1 MNKEE
6 YEKKVIEL
14 NEIHLKAKKE
24 LDLEFAKS
32 HQKYQI
38 GDFVKD
44 KYSNFIIKVDKLILY
59 YGFIDSIPE
68 LKYSGEVYTRK
79 GIKSK
84 TRSRETAYSDR
95 SELYVFKEGLNNA

>member
-1 MNKEE
+1 MNKEG
-6 YEKKVIEL
+6 YDKKVIEL

-44 KYSNFIIKVDKLILY
+44 S
-59 YGFIDSIPE
+59 
-68 LKYSGEVYTRK
+68 
-79 GIKSK
+79 
-84 TRSRETAYSDR
+84 
-95 SELYVFKEGLNNA
+95 

>member
-59 YGFIDSIPE
+59 YGLNHVPE
-68 LKYSGEVYTRK
+68 LKYSGEVYTKK